1 MAQRQ
6 MGRIAPR
13 DFPGSDIR
21 AEIISKEEQPDNTRD
36 GYKPCAA
43 RLPGDESF
51 SKADDATNPEN
62 LADNQDHK
70 ESEEEQEIERTH
82 FTPTGGHPEGAKS
95 NQRKSDRVRDHPF
108 VRAEEAAHRR
118 RRIRFLKNTA
128 QRL

>member
-1 MAQRQ
+1 MTQRQ

-21 AEIISKEEQPDNTRD
+21 AEVISKEKQPDNARD
-36 GYKPCAA
+36 GRKPGAP

-51 SKADDATNPEN
+51 SKADEATNPEN
-62 LADNQDHK
+62 LADNQHHK

-82 FTPTGGHPEGAKS
+82 LTPTGGHPEGAKS
-95 NQRKSDRVRDHPF
+95 NQRESDRARDHPF
-108 VRAEEAAHRR
+108 VSAEAAHRR
-118 RRIRFLKNTA
+118 RRIRFWKNTA